1 MEDDNVSIRLKHFMT
16 VSELTPS
23 VFADNCGIPRP
34 TLSQLLNG
42 RNKKISDVLV
52 GMIHKAY
59 PRLSVLWL
67 LFGEGEMLVSEVSR
81 DTSVMS
87 GPEDFEFS
95 LEFGGENSKFADG
108 YTRNPEF
115 SKENT
120 VSMRGKRP
128 YDSYMSDVYGSK
140 NGDFLVKN
148 RASVSEKPRSVVR
161 ITVFYDDNSY
171 ETFEPS
177 ERK

>member
-1 MEDDNVSIRLKHFMT
+1 MEEDNVSIRLKHFMT
-16 VSELTPS
+16 VSGLTPS

-67 LFGEGEMLVSEVSR
+67 LFGEGEMLTPEVLKEA
-81 DTSVMS
+81 S
-87 GPEDFEFS
+87 GMMGVKDEEFS
-95 LEFGGENSKFADG
+95 FESGDENSKFTDG
-108 YTRNPEF
+108 HTRNSEF
-115 SKENT
+115 SKEN
-120 VSMRGKRP
+120 VVPKRNNPP
-128 YDSYMSDVYGSK
+128 YDSYMSDVYGAK
-140 NGDFLVKN
+140 NEDFFVKN
-148 RASVSEKPRSVVR
+148 RASFSEKPRSVVR

-177 ERK
+177 ERR